1 MAAVDRQH
9 DRVLS
14 TLNADGSRRWLR
26 PKPSRGRFWRRRRA
40 VAWLLIALFALLP
53 HLKIN
58 GRPAVLLDV
67 ARREF
72 SLFGGV
78 FYPTDTVLLALFVV
92 GVFLTIFLLTAL
104 FGRVWCGWGC
114 PQTVYM
120 EFVFRPIE
128 RFFDGE
134 PGRTRRRGA
143 WRTPAKYAAF
153 VLVSMFLAH
162 VFLAY
167 FVGIDELARWVRRSP
182 AEHPASFLIMASVTA
197 LMMFDFCFFRE
208 QTCIVAC
215 PYGRFQ
221 SVLLDRRSLIVSY
234 DPKRG
239 EPRGKAKRAAT
250 GVPLPVVGANG
261 TGAPRTNGDCV
272 DCFKCVTTCPTGID
286 IRNGLQMEC
295 IHCTQCIDACDEVM
309 DKIGRPRGLI
319 RYSSQAAIE
328 GERGRLL
335 RPRVV
340 IYPVI
345 LAGLLVALGM
355 VVASKD
361 RAEVTVIRAGG
372 GLPYF
377 RATEHGEEWIGTRV
391 KIRVRNRTPEPV
403 SYTFGIANVEGGL
416 ISGAEDGLSAEPFA
430 LASAEVVLLLP
441 PEAFGP
447 RGHLDVAITVAGSDG
462 FEEEATYSLV
472 GPAYVGGAGGGPGV
486 ADEGTRGVGG
496 ESGG

>member
-272 DCFKCVTTCPTGID
+272 DCFKCVATCPTGID
-286 IRNGLQMEC
+286 IRDGLQMEC
-295 IHCTQCIDACDEVM
+295 IHCAQCIDACDDVM
-309 DKIGRPRGLI
+309 ERLGRPRGLI
-319 RYSSQAAIE
+319 RYGSQAGIE
-328 GERGRLL
+328 GERARRL
-335 RPRVV
+335 RPRVL
-340 IYPVI
+340 IYPLL
-345 LAGLLVALGM
+345 LAGVVTGIVVALSRIEG
-355 VVASKD
+355 AD
-361 RAEVTVIRAGG
+361 VTVLRGP
-372 GLPYF
+372 GLPF
-377 RATEHGEEWIGTRV
+377 NVLPTGEV
-391 KIRVRNRTPEPV
+391 SNQAVVRVRNRTGAEVGYEV
-403 SYTFGIANVEGGL
+403 SVPGVEGARVIGVESPL
-416 ISGAEDGLSAEPFA
+416 RVAAGALRSEAVSI
-430 LASAEVVLLLP
+430 VLP
-441 PEAFGP
+441 ADAATQRRTE
-447 RGHLDVAITVAGSDG
+447 ITVRITGTDG
-462 FEEEATYSLV
+462 FAAETPFRFFGTGRA
-472 GPAYVGGAGGGPGV
+472 AGGRP
-486 ADEGTRGVGG
+486 
-496 ESGG
+496 